1 MVEPESIAQVQILQ
15 RAVLGVVGVVGV
27 ERDLSGS
34 RAKDAQ

>member
-1 MVEPESIAQVQILQ
+1 MVEPESVAQVQILQ
-15 RAVLGVVGVVGV
+15 RAVLGVVGV